1 MRKASSNTETYVGLF
16 SFCRRFKLKY
26 YTIRYLAVKNR
37 LRIFRFNNLSYI
49 EVNSMLC
56 LLRGNKNFLSGNVE
70 QAIDYLET
78 LV

>member
-1 MRKASSNTETYVGLF
+1 MRKANSNTETYVGLF

-37 LRIFRFNNLSYI
+37 LRIFRFNNLTYI

-78 LV
+78 LI

>member
-1 MRKASSNTETYVGLF
+1 MRKTSSKTKTYVGLF
-16 SFCRRFKLKY
+16 SFCCRFKLKY
-26 YTIRYLAVKNR
+26 HTIRYLAIKNR
-37 LRIFRFNNLSYI
+37 LRIFRFNNLSYV

-78 LV
+78 LI

>member
-1 MRKASSNTETYVGLF
+1 
-16 SFCRRFKLKY
+16 
-26 YTIRYLAVKNR
+26 
-37 LRIFRFNNLSYI
+37 LRIFRFNNLSYV